1 LYERNFKEAFFG
13 EHYDK
18 LKQIKKQ
25 YDSNDLFIVASGVG
39 SDDWDPSL
47 NCRIKTPVVELPA

>member
-25 YDSNDLFIVASGVG
+25 YDRNDLFIVASGVG
-39 SDDWDPSL
+39 SEDWDPSL
-47 NCRIKTPVVELPA
+47 NCRI